1 MSGSREGDREARF
14 LATVADVYEPLQRY
28 LGRRASPD
36 DAAEVLNDALLVVWR
51 RLDDMPSDDPLPWS
65 YGVAKRCLANHR
77 RGDARRGRL
86 RHRLARQVRVDGA
99 AASLWTTRAE
109 GALASALA
117 GLDEADRNVLRLW
130 AWERLEPR

>member
-86 RHRLARQVRVDGA
+86 RHRLARQVRVDG
-99 AASLWTTRAE
+99 RQ
-109 GALASALA
+109 
-117 GLDEADRNVLRLW
+117 RR
-130 AWERLEPR
+130 